1 MATAINQTKLDL
13 RRALDAVCAHRNA
26 GIEVRHI
33 SGQNADLLIHGSP
46 SANPLEVLDQLPGL
60 MLIRRSSD
68 SPEEVGGRYEIGDPR
83 LEEYLRRYA
92 PPHNRVGAVE
102 SILIDQRLRVRDIE
116 PRGLSVEGFENWREA
131 AEAGKEL
138 QGVGWLVN
146 VFGDRLETTDRELI
160 DIARRVL
167 PPVATDKS
175 QVEPAAAVNHPDH
188 YQSGNGLEAIEVIE
202 AFFHEN
208 AFLANTFKYLARAG
222 KKGGE
227 TKRLEDLKKARWY
240 LEREIAFHE
249 TATKAD

>member
-1 MATAINQTKLDL
+1 MVTAINQTELDL

-26 GIEVRHI
+26 GVEVRHI
-33 SGQNADLLIHGSP
+33 SGQNAELLIHRLP
-46 SANPLEVLDQLPGL
+46 SANPLAFLDQLPGL
-60 MLIRRSSD
+60 MLIRGFSD
-68 SPEEVGGRYEIGDPR
+68 PPEEAVGCYEIGDPR
-83 LEEYLRRYA
+83 LENYLRRYA
-92 PPHNRVGAVE
+92 PPPTRVEAVE
-102 SILIDQRLRVRDIE
+102 SVLIDQRLRVRNIE
-116 PRGLSVEGFENWREA
+116 PRGLSIEGFENGREA

-146 VFGDRLETTDRELI
+146 VFGDRLETADGELI

-175 QVEPAAAVNHPDH
+175 QEELADAVNHPDH

-208 AFLANTFKYLARAG
+208 AFLANTFKYIARAG

-227 TKRLEDLKKARWY
+227 AKRFEDLKKAQWY

-249 TATKAD
+249 TATKTD